1 MIILHQ
7 WSTDVKAVCKSK
19 LKKFICFGLISIE
32 KRMNFG
38 FIYIKVGSS
47 DRNKENVVIKD
58 VNRRNCLSW
67 CCEKRGPTV
76 EIYMK

>member
-1 MIILHQ
+1 
-7 WSTDVKAVCKSK
+7 
-19 LKKFICFGLISIE
+19 
-32 KRMNFG
+32 MNFG

-67 CCEKRGPTV
+67 CCKKRGPTV

>member
-1 MIILHQ
+1 
-7 WSTDVKAVCKSK
+7 
-19 LKKFICFGLISIE
+19 
-32 KRMNFG
+32 MNFG

-47 DRNKENVVIKD
+47 DRIKENVVIKD
-58 VNRRNCLSW
+58 VNRLNCLSW